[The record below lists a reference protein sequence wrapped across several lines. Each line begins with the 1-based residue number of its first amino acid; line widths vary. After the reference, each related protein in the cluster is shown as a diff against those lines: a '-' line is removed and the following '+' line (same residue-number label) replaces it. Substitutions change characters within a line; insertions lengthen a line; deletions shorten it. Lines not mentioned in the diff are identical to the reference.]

1 MKIAVYN
8 AKGSAGKTPI
18 ATNIALERDYAIGTN
33 ELFHVFEGFIPDERL
48 LALQM
53 EEAFPVIPDD
63 IDIVFDLAGSI
74 SEHSHSITSALKQ
87 ADFVIVPVWN
97 EVKALNATVGT
108 LQEVSRFTSN
118 ILVVA
123 TKLQKGRKET
133 IPKGDWSQSEAF
145 LNIKKVVEA
154 RSPLSVPVLP
164 LKLSAAFDAIFE
176 HEKSINQL
184 MQEDPLSAYNFREVA
199 RQFDQIFNHIDKVRT
214 HAEQEQLKRA

>member
-33 ELFHVFEGFIPDERL
+33 ELFHVFEGFIPEERL

-53 EEAFPVIPDD
+53 EESFPEIPDD

-74 SEHSHSITSALKQ
+74 SEHSHSITSALTQ
-87 ADFVIVPVWN
+87 ADLVIVPVWN

-108 LQEVSRFTSN
+108 IQEVARFTNN

-133 IPKGDWSQSEAF
+133 LPKGDWTHSEAF
-145 LNIKKVVEA
+145 LNVKRVIDA
-154 RSPLSVPVLP
+154 RSPFQVPVLP
-164 LKLSAAFDAIFE
+164 LKFSAVFDAIFE
-176 HEKSINQL
+176 HEKSIHQL
-184 MQEDPLSAYNFREVA
+184 MEHDPLSAYNYREVS
-199 RQFDQIFNHIDKVRT
+199 RQFDAIFDHIDKVCS
-214 HAEQEQLKRA
+214 HAEQKQLKRA